1 MKLTASA
8 MVKQASK
15 AKKLQN
21 FGKAWKVGD
30 KGICFYPVTFD
41 EESGSPDLLVAGE
54 WGYSVNDMTEL
65 GIKASFI
72 PSNAEIDNDGV
83 PVIPDITSQFARIA
97 NAFLEGEKEQEIAK
111 LKAKTWPNEASLQAA
126 MAKVTAQYDKQNL
139 KGKKP
144 VISRLKLLITT
155 ECVYVPLENDKPQ
168 WDKAR
173 LYAQSLS
180 TDRIDKIRAII
191 KDKMYGVTND
201 SKWVEVQYNFVA
213 SDNEKSTAGK
223 VAPAGITPEYSL
235 FARFPE
241 SESQLKAILG
251 QLPEDSDIIMHHNY
265 SYRHIDE
272 TVLKRAFSSYAITKS
287 EALDFLPE
295 DTEEAVIKS
304 ARLIR
309 DLEIVGSLQ
318 PGAFKG
324 KIEAKLAELDA
335 LEPEVKPAVKPAD
348 EASLNKAAPSVETL
362 LHNPL
367 LADADDA
374 AKADLSDVEL

>member
-1 MKLTASA
+1 

-41 EESGSPDLLVAGE
+41 EETQSPDLLVAGE
-54 WGYSVNDMTEL
+54 WGYSVNDMNEL

-83 PVIPDITSQFARIA
+83 PVVPDITSQFSRIA
-97 NAFLEGEKEQEIAK
+97 NAFIEGEKQRELDK
-111 LKAKTWPNEASLQAA
+111 LSSKQWPNEAALKAA
-126 MAKVTAQYDKQNL
+126 IAKVEAQYDKQNL
-139 KGKKP
+139 KAKKP

-155 ECVYVPLENDKPQ
+155 ECVYVPMENDIPQ

-191 KDKMYGVTND
+191 KDQMFGVTKD

-235 FARFPE
+235 FARFPD
-241 SESQLKAILG
+241 SEAQLKAALS

-265 SYRHIDE
+265 SYRHVDE
-272 TVLKRAFSSYAITKS
+272 SVLKRAFSSYAIMNSDT
-287 EALDFLPE
+287 LGFLPE
-295 DTEEAVIKS
+295 DTGDAVVKS
-304 ARLIR
+304 AALIR
-309 DLEIVGSLQ
+309 DLEVLNSIPAGELHDRL
-318 PGAFKG
+318 
-324 KIEAKLAELDA
+324 EAKIAELDA
-335 LEPEVKPAVKPAD
+335 VAPT
-348 EASLNKAAPSVETL
+348 AAPKPMPATEAPLNAAAPTVGEL
-362 LHNPL
+362 LKNPL

-374 AKADLSDVEL
+374 TNADIADVDL